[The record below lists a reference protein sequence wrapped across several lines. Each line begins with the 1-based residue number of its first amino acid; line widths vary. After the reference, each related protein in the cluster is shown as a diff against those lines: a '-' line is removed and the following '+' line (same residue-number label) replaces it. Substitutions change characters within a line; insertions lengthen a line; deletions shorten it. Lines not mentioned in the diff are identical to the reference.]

1 MANDL
6 DSDGFYEAAPIEA
19 IVGADPFGDDEAFDL
34 AYGEGPHDGGFDAE
48 AAFEGES
55 EDQFV
60 GRLVRRVSK
69 RMRRLAP
76 ILRRLAPLAARAVA
90 GAVPGGAVLGKLLR
104 EDEDGFDG
112 FDAFD
117 MEDDLLLGEAEDEDE
132 GDFEDDGFDRESE
145 LDDLAEA
152 LLYEAARVP
161 SDEEAASLA
170 GGITITIT
178 GPAPL
183 AVRRVAPIL
192 SRGTARIVRVLRRS
206 PATRPLVPAAG
217 AIAKATARSLA
228 RRAAA
233 GKPIT
238 PRLAARTMARQA
250 QRTLSKPSRVAKAV
264 VRNAVKRRR
273 LDKAAIRRVEG

>member
-1 MANDL
+1 
-6 DSDGFYEAAPIEA
+6 
-19 IVGADPFGDDEAFDL
+19 
-34 AYGEGPHDGGFDAE
+34 
-48 AAFEGES
+48 
-55 EDQFV
+55 
-60 GRLVRRVSK
+60 VSK

-90 GAVPGGAVLGKLLR
+90 GAVPGGAILGKLLR

-112 FDAFD
+112 FD
-117 MEDDLLLGEAEDEDE
+117 
-132 GDFEDDGFDRESE
+132 GFDGESE

-152 LLYEAARVP
+152 LLYEAARVS

-183 AVRRVAPIL
+183 AVKRVAPTL
-192 SRGTARIVRVLRRS
+192 SRGTARLVRVLRRS
-206 PATRPLVPAAG
+206 PATRQLVPAAG
-217 AIAKATARSLA
+217 AVAKATAKSLSK
-228 RRAAA
+228 RAAA
-233 GKPIT
+233 GKPVT
-238 PRLAARTMARQA
+238 PRVAARTMARQA
-250 QRTLSKPSRVAKAV
+250 KRTLAKPSRVAKAV